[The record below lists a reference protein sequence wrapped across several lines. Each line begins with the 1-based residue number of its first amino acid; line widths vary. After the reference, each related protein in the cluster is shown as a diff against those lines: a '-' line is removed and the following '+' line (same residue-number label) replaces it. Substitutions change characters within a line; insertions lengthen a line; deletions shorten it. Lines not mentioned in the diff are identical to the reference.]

1 MDYILFYNY
10 EDGTKVFGYY
20 GDYEEVKKAYDDAVE
35 HYKKHKVAV
44 EVGFAE
50 IQKTQTFNWPE

>member
-1 MDYILFYNY
+1 MDYILFHNF
-10 EDGTKVFGYY
+10 EDGTKVFGCYS
-20 GDYEEVKKAYDDAVE
+20 DYEEVKEAYDDAVE

-50 IQKTQTFNWPE
+50 IQKVQTFNWPE

>member
-20 GDYEEVKKAYDDAVE
+20 SDYEEVKEAYDDAIE
-35 HYKKHKVAV
+35 HYKKHNVAV
-44 EVGFAE
+44 EVGIAE